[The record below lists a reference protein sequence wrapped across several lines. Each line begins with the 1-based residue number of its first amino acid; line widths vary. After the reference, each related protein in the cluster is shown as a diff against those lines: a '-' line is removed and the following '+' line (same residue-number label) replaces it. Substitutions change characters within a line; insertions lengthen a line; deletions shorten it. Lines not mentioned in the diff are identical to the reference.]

1 MTEPYEIAW
10 HEAAGRLVAAADQ
23 DAEWYGAVATGV
35 VRPGDAR
42 AADIGCGGAGMAE
55 ALARALPGG
64 TVLGVDGD
72 AAVLAAARERVPSG
86 VTFIQADLDGDL
98 APVREAAGGP
108 LDVVW
113 ASASVH
119 HAGDQQRAVDMLAG
133 LLGTGGRLVLAE
145 GGLPIRCLPWDLG
158 IGEPGLEIR
167 LDAAQDRWFARMR
180 AELPGTVPMPYGW
193 AEALTRAG
201 LRYAGTRSWLF
212 EARTPL
218 DATEV
223 HRVVHELAHRV
234 DRLRSTD
241 LLEPGD
247 LATWDRL
254 LDESDP
260 AWLGNRTDLQRLTAR
275 SVHIG
280 QNG

>member
-1 MTEPYEIAW
+1 MTEPYGIVWE
-10 HEAAGRLVAAADQ
+10 EAAGRLVVAADQ
-23 DAEWYGAVATGV
+23 DAEWYGAVAASV
-35 VRPGDAR
+35 VRAGDAR

-72 AAVLAAARERVPSG
+72 PAVLAAAIQRVPGG
-86 VTFIQADLDGDL
+86 VTFVRADLDGDL
-98 APVREAAGGP
+98 APVREAAGGA

-119 HAGDQQRAVDMLAG
+119 HAGDQQRAVDTLAG

-145 GGLPIRCLPWDLG
+145 GGLPVRCLPWDLG

-180 AELPGTVPMPYGW
+180 AQLPGTVPMPYGW

-212 EARTPL
+212 ESRTPL
-218 DATEV
+218 DRADVE
-223 HRVVHELAHRV
+223 RVVDELAHRV
-234 DRLRSTD
+234 DRLRPTD
-241 LLEPGD
+241 LLDPAD

-254 LDESDP
+254 LDGSDP
-260 AWLGNRTDLQRLTAR
+260 AWLGGRGDLQRLTAR

-280 QNG
+280 LRE